1 MSNSVAVKNLF
12 NFSRHLPTPFNVGPK
27 KLQLSTKFGASN
39 EATLIAGVIK
49 GINAVCGCKNATGI
63 GAVGI
68 QNGKNIAEY
77 KSSVDDQY
85 HLVIYD
91 PLTGAL
97 NASVYSKDTAL
108 MQSYVV
114 NDKNRDG
121 AAIIM
126 AMFPTLVKET
136 EFSETFNKY

>member
-1 MSNSVAVKNLF
+1 MSNSIAVRNLF
-12 NFSRHLPTPFNVGPK
+12 NFGRSLPAPFNIGPK
-27 KLQLSTKFGASN
+27 KLRISTKFGASN

-49 GINAVCGCKNATGI
+49 GINAVCACKNATGV

-91 PLTGAL
+91 PLTGSIEMLKELAGVPSL
-97 NASVYSKDTAL
+97 
-108 MQSYVV
+108 
-114 NDKNRDG
+114 G
-121 AAIIM
+121 A
-126 AMFPTLVKET
+126 
-136 EFSETFNKY
+136 